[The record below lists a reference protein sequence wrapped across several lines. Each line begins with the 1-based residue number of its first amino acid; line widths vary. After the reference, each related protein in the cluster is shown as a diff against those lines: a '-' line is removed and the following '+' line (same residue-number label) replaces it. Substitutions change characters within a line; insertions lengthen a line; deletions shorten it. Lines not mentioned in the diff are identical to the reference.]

1 MAERRDVALGEE
13 WNWPCVR
20 ELSDK
25 TNNDLKV
32 MQSAEE
38 NYLLEEAFDGMED
51 YIKRNIL
58 EDDKEDTDAT
68 TEALRLYEITG
79 GFSVPPPQ
87 YPPSASSFTSPTFS
101 RSPLGSACRSP
112 AIRREKREDQEITS
126 HTLEEETRSQ
136 KLSSIS
142 MTLQQGLC
150 VSYQYQAICYVYTY

>member
-101 RSPLGSACRSP
+101 RSPLGSACTPRPSHTLFRTFDPSEKTFRSP
-112 AIRREKREDQEITS
+112 AIRREKTKRLPPTHWKRKHDR
-126 HTLEEETRSQ
+126 RS
-136 KLSSIS
+136 
-142 MTLQQGLC
+142 
-150 VSYQYQAICYVYTY
+150 